1 VKILRGAFAKVIQ
14 DETAVAAAKAQ
25 NLEIDPSSA
34 EELDA
39 LADEVINQPPAIIA
53 RMKKLLAY

>member
-1 VKILRGAFAKVIQ
+1 VIQ
-14 DETAVAAAKAQ
+14 DETAVAEAKVQ

-39 LADEVINQPPAIIA
+39 LADEVINQPPAIIT